1 MKTMLIYRTM
11 TRVAKRALPLCLFTL
26 LPLCSAAQDIRPK
39 RGGSCTPYLVAE
51 ADSGVAEARTRM
63 PRRLPSIDR
72 NMWDR
77 VAEKHSI
84 VVLVEFND
92 QTFSMDDPKAYYERL
107 FNETGYNERHGVG
120 CVADYFRDQS
130 DGRCDITFDVYGPV
144 TVDVSCKV
152 SGDIYR
158 TSTFRRALLNAIDA
172 EPDDSTMGEGCD
184 WSGNGQAQQ
193 VVFVYAGL
201 GGNVDNGGQ
210 EDNCIWP
217 HTATF
222 SKVTL
227 PNGLTVSNYTVSA
240 ERLTPKIFSGIG
252 TICHE
257 FSHSLGLPDIYPITN
272 TGEFSIVDEW
282 DLMDG
287 GNFTDNGWCPPNYSA
302 LEKMLLGWG
311 NPVELS
317 EAESITDMISVAE
330 GGKTYQVKKTNY
342 EYYLLENRQ
351 WIGWDACLPG
361 HGLAIFHVNY
371 NLNDWS
377 SNKVNNI
384 PEEHGYD
391 MIHADNQDYDD
402 WDMVY
407 NGKNPYVNHHS
418 VYLSTSAYPW
428 TSEGEVYNN
437 ELTDESVPAAVV
449 YAGDGLMSKPITKI
463 SEDDYG
469 LISFDFMGGYLS
481 TIDWAP
487 KTDSTPSA
495 AYDLQGRKATQQ
507 QPGLLIENGRKLIKR

>member
-11 TRVAKRALPLCLFTL
+11 TRMAKRALPLCLFTL
-26 LPLCSAAQDIRPK
+26 LPLCAAAQDIRPK
-39 RGGSCTPYLVAE
+39 RGNCTPYLQAE
-51 ADSGVAEARTRM
+51 ADSGVAEARTGR
-63 PRRLPSIDR
+63 PRRLPSINR

-77 VAEKHSI
+77 LADKHSI

-92 QTFSMDDPKAYYERL
+92 LTFSMDDPKAYYERL
-107 FNETGYNERHGVG
+107 FNERGYNERHGVG

-144 TVDVSCKV
+144 TVDEPSKA
-152 SGDIYR
+152 SGNDFR
-158 TSTFRRALLNAIDA
+158 TSTFRKVLLNVIDA
-172 EPDDSTMGEGCD
+172 EADDSTMGEGCD
-184 WSGNGQAQQ
+184 WSGDGMAQQ

-201 GGNVDNGGQ
+201 GGNVDNGG
-210 EDNCIWP
+210 EEKGCIWP

-222 SKVTL
+222 QRVTL
-227 PNGLTVSNYTVSA
+227 PNGLMVSNYTVSA
-240 ERLTPKIFSGIG
+240 ERLTPKIRSGIG

-257 FSHSLGLPDIYPITN
+257 FSHSLGLPDIYPTTN

-287 GNFTDNGWCPPNYSA
+287 GNFSDNGWCPPNYSA
-302 LEKMLLGWG
+302 LEKMLLGWAQ
-311 NPVELS
+311 PVELS
-317 EAESITDMISVAE
+317 EAESITDMTSVAE

-361 HGLAIFHVNY
+361 HGLAIFHVDY

-377 SNKVNNI
+377 SNKVNNS
-384 PEEHGYD
+384 PEHHGYD
-391 MIHADNQDYDD
+391 MFHADGLDYDY
-402 WDMVY
+402 WDEIY
-407 NGKNPYVNHHS
+407 HDQNPYVNHHS
-418 VYLSTSAYPW
+418 QYLSTSAYPYVY
-428 TSEGEVYNN
+428 EDEVVNN
-437 ELTDESVPAAVV
+437 ELTDESVPAATTF
-449 YAGDGLMSKPITKI
+449 AADGLMSKPITKI

-495 AYDLQGRKATQQ
+495 AYDLQGRKATQRR
-507 QPGLLIENGRKLIKR
+507 PGLLIQNGRKLIKR